1 MNFKNILM
9 ILLGSGIFITSCQNT
24 NKDANQDLTDHS
36 KIEKS
41 AVTDTSS
48 LIGSWEDQSEK
59 ALHFTLNADGTA
71 QSDNMATLLYQQW
84 NVKDNQL
91 FLVAKSV
98 GNKQTY
104 IDTIV
109 YSIQKLNDSEL
120 IIKRGDLI
128 VEYKKVSKNN
138 EANQNEGG
146 TILLEQQKS
155 KTLEG
160 QLTLGHEVR
169 TFKPCG
175 SDKTF
180 WVSDKT
186 GKLKEF
192 YSKLTVG
199 KKPYTPIFIEI
210 EVKDKGKAK
219 EGFPAEY
226 ESVYEVVNVL
236 KARNIS
242 SKDCE

>member
-1 MNFKNILM
+1 MNFKNLL
-9 ILLGSGIFITSCQNT
+9 LLGSGIFIISCQNT

>member
-1 MNFKNILM
+1 MNFKNLL
-9 ILLGSGIFITSCQNT
+9 LLGSGIFIISCQNT

-84 NVKDNQL
+84 SVKDNQL

-120 IIKRGDLI
+120 IIKQGDLI
-128 VEYKKVSKNN
+128 LEYKKVNKSNK
-138 EANQNEGG
+138 ANQNVRGA
-146 TILLEQQKS
+146 TLLEQKS

>member
-1 MNFKNILM
+1 LT
-9 ILLGSGIFITSCQNT
+9 LVLVSGLFLISC
-24 NKDANQDLTDHS
+24 
-36 KIEKS
+36 KS
-41 AVTDTSS
+41 TKKKSDEGVTDQKKTEQKSTIDTSY
-48 LIGSWEDQSEK
+48 LIGSWEEQSEK
-59 ALHFTLNADGTA
+59 ALHFTLYADGTA

-84 NVKDNQL
+84 SLKDNQL
-91 FLVAKSV
+91 FIVAKSV

-120 IIKRGDLI
+120 IIKRGNLI
-128 VEYKKVSKNN
+128 LEYKKVNKNN

-146 TILLEQQKS
+146 TTLLEQKS

-160 QLTLGHEVR
+160 QLILGHEVR

-186 GKLKEF
+186 GKLIEL

-199 KKPYTPIFIEI
+199 KKPYTPIFTEI

-242 SKDCE
+242 GKDCE

>member
-1 MNFKNILM
+1 MNFKNLL
-9 ILLGSGIFITSCQNT
+9 LLGSGIFIISCQNT

-71 QSDNMATLLYQQW
+71 QSENMATLLYQQW
-84 NVKDNQL
+84 SVKDNQL

>member
-1 MNFKNILM
+1 MNFKNLL
-9 ILLGSGIFITSCQNT
+9 LLGSGIFIISCQNT

-71 QSDNMATLLYQQW
+71 QSDNMAALLYQQW
-84 NVKDNQL
+84 SVKDNQL
-91 FLVAKSV
+91 SLVAKSV
-98 GNKQTY
+98 GNKQTH

-128 VEYKKVSKNN
+128 VEYKKVNKNT
-138 EANQNEGG
+138 ETNQNEGG
-146 TILLEQQKS
+146 TTLLEQKS

-180 WVSDKT
+180 WISDKT

>member
-1 MNFKNILM
+1 MNFRNLLT
-9 ILLGSGIFITSCQNT
+9 ILLGSGLFLISCQNT
-24 NKDANQDLTDHS
+24 NKDANQDHTDDS

-84 NVKDNQL
+84 SVKDNQL

-128 VEYKKVSKNN
+128 LEYKKVNKNN
-138 EANQNEGG
+138 EADQTEGG
-146 TILLEQQKS
+146 TTLLEQKS
-155 KTLEG
+155 KTLKG

-186 GKLKEF
+186 GKLKEL
-192 YSKLTVG
+192 YAKLTVG
-199 KKPYTPIFIEI
+199 KKPYTPIFTEI

-242 SKDCE
+242 GKDCE

>member
-1 MNFKNILM
+1 MNFRNLLTV
-9 ILLGSGIFITSCQNT
+9 LLGSGLLITSCQNT

-84 NVKDNQL
+84 SVKDNQL

-199 KKPYTPIFIEI
+199 KKPYTPIFTEI

-242 SKDCE
+242 GKDCE

>member
-1 MNFKNILM
+1 MNFKNLLT
-9 ILLGSGIFITSCQNT
+9 ILLASGIFFISCQNT
-24 NKDANQDLTDHS
+24 NKDAHEGLTDHG

-41 AVTDTSS
+41 AADYTSS

-71 QSDNMATLLYQQW
+71 QSDNMATLLYRQW
-84 NVKDNQL
+84 SVKDNQL
-91 FLVAKSV
+91 SLVAKIV

-120 IIKRGDLI
+120 TIKRGDAIL
-128 VEYKKVSKNN
+128 EYKKVSKNN
-138 EANQNEGG
+138 DANQNEGG
-146 TILLEQQKS
+146 TTLPDQKS
-155 KTLEG
+155 KTLQG

-186 GKLKEF
+186 GKLKEL
-192 YSKLTVG
+192 YAKLTVG
-199 KKPYTPIFIEI
+199 KKPYTPVFTEI
-210 EVKDKGKAK
+210 EVIDKGKAK
-219 EGFPAEY
+219 EGFPAGH

-242 SKDCE
+242 GKDCE

>member
-1 MNFKNILM
+1 MNFKNLL
-9 ILLGSGIFITSCQNT
+9 LLGSGIFIISCQNT

-84 NVKDNQL
+84 SVKDNQL

>member
-1 MNFKNILM
+1 MNFRNLLTV
-9 ILLGSGIFITSCQNT
+9 LLGSGLLITSCQNT
-24 NKDANQDLTDHS
+24 NKDANQDHTDHS

-41 AVTDTSS
+41 AVADTNS

-59 ALHFTLNADGTA
+59 AMHFTLHADGTA

-84 NVKDNQL
+84 SVKNNQL
-91 FLVAKSV
+91 SLVAKSV
-98 GNKQTY
+98 GNKQTH

-120 IIKRGDLI
+120 IMKRGDAILA
-128 VEYKKVSKNN
+128 YKKVSKKN
-138 EANQNEGG
+138 EADQNEG
-146 TILLEQQKS
+146 TTLLDKKSNILDGE
-155 KTLEG
+155 
-160 QLTLGHEVR
+160 LTLGHEVR

-186 GKLKEF
+186 GKLKEL
-192 YSKLTVG
+192 YAKLTAG
-199 KKPYTPIFIEI
+199 KKPYTPIFTEI
-210 EVKDKGKAK
+210 EVIDKGKAK
-219 EGFPAEY
+219 EGFPAGY

-242 SKDCE
+242 GKDCE

>member
-1 MNFKNILM
+1 MNFKNLL
-9 ILLGSGIFITSCQNT
+9 LLGSGIFIISCQNT

-48 LIGSWEDQSEK
+48 LIGSWENQSEK

-138 EANQNEGG
+138 EANQNKGG

-186 GKLKEF
+186 GKLKEL

>member
-1 MNFKNILM
+1 MNFKNLL
-9 ILLGSGIFITSCQNT
+9 LLGSGIFIISCQNT
-24 NKDANQDLTDHS
+24 NKDANQDHTDNS

-84 NVKDNQL
+84 SVKDNQL

-242 SKDCE
+242 SKDCK

>member
-1 MNFKNILM
+1 MNFKNLL
-9 ILLGSGIFITSCQNT
+9 LLGSGIFIISCQNT

-84 NVKDNQL
+84 SVKDNQL

-138 EANQNEGG
+138 EANQNEGD
-146 TILLEQQKS
+146 TTQLEQQKS

-192 YSKLTVG
+192 YSKLTMG

-210 EVKDKGKAK
+210 EVK
-219 EGFPAEY
+219 
-226 ESVYEVVNVL
+226 N
-236 KARNIS
+236 
-242 SKDCE
+242 

>member
-1 MNFKNILM
+1 MKFRNVLTT
-9 ILLGSGIFITSCQNT
+9 LLGSGLLMISCQNA
-24 NKDANQDLTDHS
+24 NKDAQQDQTDHS

-71 QSDNMATLLYQQW
+71 ESDNMATLLYQQW
-84 NVKDNQL
+84 SVKDKQL
-91 FLVAKSV
+91 FLVAKSI
-98 GNKQTY
+98 GTKQTS

-120 IIKRGDLI
+120 IIKREDLI
-128 VEYKKVSKNN
+128 LEYKKVNKNTK
-138 EANQNEGG
+138 ANQNEGG
-146 TILLEQQKS
+146 TTLLEQKS

-180 WVSDKT
+180 WISDKT
-186 GKLKEF
+186 GKLKEL
-192 YSKLTVG
+192 YAKLTVG
-199 KKPYTPIFIEI
+199 KKPYTPIFTEI

-242 SKDCE
+242 GKDCE

>member
-1 MNFKNILM
+1 MKFKDILK
-9 ILLGSGIFITSCQNT
+9 ILLGSGIFIISCQNT

-84 NVKDNQL
+84 SVKDNQL

-109 YSIQKLNDSEL
+109 YSIQKLDHSEL

-128 VEYKKVSKNN
+128 LEYKKVNKNN
-138 EANQNEGG
+138 EANQHEGG
-146 TILLEQQKS
+146 TTLLEQKS

-192 YSKLTVG
+192 YSKLTIG
-199 KKPYTPIFIEI
+199 EKPYTQIFTEI

-242 SKDCE
+242 GKDCD

>member
-1 MNFKNILM
+1 MNFRNLLT
-9 ILLGSGIFITSCQNT
+9 ILLGSGLLIISCQNA

-84 NVKDNQL
+84 SVKDNQL

>member
-1 MNFKNILM
+1 M
-9 ILLGSGIFITSCQNT
+9 
-24 NKDANQDLTDHS
+24 
-36 KIEKS
+36 
-41 AVTDTSS
+41 
-48 LIGSWEDQSEK
+48 
-59 ALHFTLNADGTA
+59 
-71 QSDNMATLLYQQW
+71 
-84 NVKDNQL
+84 
-91 FLVAKSV
+91 
-98 GNKQTY
+98 
-104 IDTIV
+104 
-109 YSIQKLNDSEL
+109 
-120 IIKRGDLI
+120 
-128 VEYKKVSKNN
+128 
-138 EANQNEGG
+138 
-146 TILLEQQKS
+146 
-155 KTLEG
+155 
-160 QLTLGHEVR
+160 R

-192 YSKLTVG
+192 YSKLTIG